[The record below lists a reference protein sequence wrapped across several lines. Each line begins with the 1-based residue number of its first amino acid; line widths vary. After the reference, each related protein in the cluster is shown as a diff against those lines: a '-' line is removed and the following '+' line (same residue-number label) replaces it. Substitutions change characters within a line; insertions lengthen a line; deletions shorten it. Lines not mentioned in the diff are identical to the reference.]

1 MEKSWVLPGRVARRG
16 LFAPRLEALFEQ
28 RKNGLV
34 LLLLSFA
41 GHADL
46 PAMRCNGEGSD

>member
-28 RKNGLV
+28 RKNGLL

-41 GHADL
+41 GHADP
-46 PAMRCNGEGSD
+46 PAVKCPDEGSD